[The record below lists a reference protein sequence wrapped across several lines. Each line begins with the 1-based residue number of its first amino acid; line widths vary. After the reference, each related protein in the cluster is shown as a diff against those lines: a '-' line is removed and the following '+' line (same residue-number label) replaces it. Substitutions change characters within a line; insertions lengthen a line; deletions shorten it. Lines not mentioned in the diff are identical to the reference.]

1 MKIKTITCHDVYNV
15 GASLQA
21 YALAEY
27 LKELGHDIEIIN
39 YKPEY
44 LFTYKLTGVGNSRY
58 DYPILRELYQLAKL
72 PGRIKNK
79 YGKRKK
85 EFDEFTKKY
94 LPVTEKKFTSN
105 EDLKKNL
112 PKADVYFAGSDQ
124 IWNTIFNNGKD
135 PAFYL
140 DFAPKSAIKASYAA
154 SFATEDVLEEWK
166 ARVQQWLKKLDYISV
181 RESSGVE
188 IVKKLGIERVQQVV
202 DPVFLLDSSK
212 WEILEK
218 KVNNTEPYI
227 LIYDFDNNQKIYDFA
242 KNLAKKNG
250 WKIYSLLKNKEC
262 DRSFENEGPESFL
275 WLVHHAEFVISN
287 SFHATAFSIIFQKQ
301 FVVFQRIEK
310 INTRMRDLLMDLNL
324 DRNLTVDE
332 NIKNIGVIN
341 YSIVDEIVKSKIDIS
356 KTYIDKVISGD
367 KNEKENFVCN

>member
-85 EFDEFTKKY
+85 EFDRFTKKY

-140 DFAPKSAIKASYAA
+140 DFAPKSAVKASYAA
-154 SFATEDVLEEWK
+154 SFATEDILEEWK
-166 ARVQQWLKKLDYISV
+166 VRVQQWLKKLDYISV

-202 DPVFLLDSSK
+202 DPVFLLDSGK

-301 FVVFQRIEK
+301 FVVFERLEK
-310 INTRMRDLLMDLNL
+310 INTRMQDL
-324 DRNLTVDE
+324 
-332 NIKNIGVIN
+332 VIN
-341 YSIVDEIVKSKIDIS
+341 LEIEKCLNNNDKKDIYIINYKSVNKKVEKMIKQS
-356 KTYIDKVISGD
+356 KDYILEVLVYKRNDK
-367 KNEKENFVCN
+367 